1 MIKNGIIQSCPICE
15 SIAEPVWEYKTPEFG
30 KDILQCPDCTGYSV
44 RDLDHG
50 VSNDEIPGSANRAE
64 HYAKMLTSSNVKSVL
79 EIGPGNWSFL
89 QRLQNKSAKPKD
101 LKLYAV
107 DVGNNFIDTQ
117 KNIKNLTSIIID
129 PPETPED
136 IYNVSSTI
144 LNKINKLTN
153 SGTDL
158 IDVGI
163 STHSL
168 EHAPDPIRFVQA
180 IAKNTRSFIIEV
192 PNGIESLDA
201 LRSDFSNINVK
212 TYEGPWP
219 ARWRVQKRKYKVGGH
234 YQWFTKSALVSL
246 VHKSCPPG
254 TYYIGPSKYE
264 SSKSLVVTNVEE
276 WKHKEST
283 EINISQ

>member
-50 VSNDEIPGSANRAE
+50 VSNDEIPGSANRSE
-64 HYAKMLTSSNVKSVL
+64 HYAKMLSSHNVKSVL
-79 EIGPGNWSFL
+79 EVGPGNWSFL
-89 QRLQNKSAKPKD
+89 QRLQNKSKASKD

-107 DVGNNFIDTQ
+107 DVGSNFIDNQ

-129 PPETPED
+129 PPKTPKD
-136 IYNVSSTI
+136 IYNVSSII
-144 LNKINKLTN
+144 LNKINELTI
-153 SGTDL
+153 SRKDL

-163 STHSL
+163 AIHSL
-168 EHAPDPIRFVQA
+168 EHAPDPIRFVEA

-192 PNGIESLDA
+192 PKGENSLNGLK
-201 LRSDFSNINVK
+201 SDFSNIDVK

-219 ARWRVQKRKYKVGGH
+219 AQWRVQKRKYKVGGH
-234 YQWFTKSALVSL
+234 YQWFPKAALIAL
-246 VHKSCPPG
+246 VHKSCPSG
-254 TYYIGPSKYE
+254 IYYVGPSKYE
-264 SSKSLVVTNVEE
+264 GSKSLVITNVKE
-276 WKHKEST
+276 WKHRES
-283 EINISQ
+283 EVINIS